1 MKSQQ
6 TESLYKTSTKT
17 RVYWEGF
24 VFVIAIVTVTVT
36 VTIPILLVHRRG
48 NSFVVF
54 YDFGFPKPDFRQSIR
69 KGDSGD
75 IGSMYGRAFPWLRLI
90 GYRRYARDRICVGCI
105 RADETESE
113 TRRPRRPQV

>member
-6 TESLYKTSTKT
+6 TEGLYKTSTKT

-48 NSFVVF
+48 NSVVWF
-54 YDFGFPKPDFRQSIR
+54 SLDGLSSIDPNKP
-69 KGDSGD
+69 
-75 IGSMYGRAFPWLRLI
+75 LR
-90 GYRRYARDRICVGCI
+90 
-105 RADETESE
+105 
-113 TRRPRRPQV
+113 